1 MTTTAPAAPTT
12 ADLNG
17 ITIQLDNLYNAY
29 AAMLEQAKQ
38 QLENLELSE
47 SQVDRIADCCSR
59 RLADDVTGDVISR
72 LYDQFRREML
82 HAEDTDTPHWLLDA
96 LERRVSST
104 VTRRITSEIEAT
116 VEESARSYLESG
128 SFSGY
133 MNDAVSRELAHPNGV
148 VGRRFRHRVREAIG
162 ELFTADDIR
171 EALGL
176 NAFGQAQ

>member
-1 MTTTAPAAPTT
+1 MTTTAPAT

-29 AAMLEQAKQ
+29 AAILEQAKQ

-47 SQVDRIADCCSR
+47 SQVDRIADRCSR
-59 RLADDVTGDVISR
+59 RLADDVTGR

-96 LERRVSST
+96 LERRVSSA
-104 VTRRITSEIEAT
+104 VTRRITSEIEGT
-116 VEESARSYLESG
+116 VEESARNYLQSG
-128 SFSGY
+128 SFSSY
-133 MNDAVSRELAHPNGV
+133 MNDAVSRELEQPNGV
-148 VGRRFRHRVREAIG
+148 VSRRFRHRVREAIG
-162 ELFTADDIR
+162 ELFSADDIR